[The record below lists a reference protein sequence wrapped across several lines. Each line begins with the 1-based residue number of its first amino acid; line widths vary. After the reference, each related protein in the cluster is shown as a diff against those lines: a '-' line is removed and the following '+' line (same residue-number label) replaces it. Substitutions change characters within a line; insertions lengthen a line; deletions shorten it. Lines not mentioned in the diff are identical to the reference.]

1 VGDSHEGLGVVWW
14 AWLVAVPLLVLAVSA
29 AVRFPILEH
38 LGKLTFLLAWGAITP
53 GAVLFVIFA
62 IHLPAENYG
71 KAVVAALVGGA
82 LSIPWAMVCWNV
94 WTHTARRDH
103 QK

>member
-1 VGDSHEGLGVVWW
+1 VGDSHEGLDVVWW

-38 LGKLTFLLAWGAITP
+38 LGKFAFLLAWGAITP